1 MYLTLRGIHTLDVRL
16 ERHMKNAVHVA
27 EWLRGREEVD
37 TVLYPALSN
46 APGHEM
52 WKRDFRGASGLFSV
66 VLKPCSEQAT
76 DAFLDRLT
84 LFGMGYSWGGFESL
98 AVPFKPHRTA
108 TTWTAQGPG
117 IRFHI
122 GLEKP

>member
-1 MYLTLRGIHTLDVRL
+1 L
-16 ERHMKNAVHVA
+16 
-27 EWLRGREEVD
+27 
-37 TVLYPALSN
+37 
-46 APGHEM
+46 

-66 VLKPCSEQAT
+66 VLKPVSGKAA

-108 TTWTAQGPG
+108 TSWTAEGPCV
-117 IRFHI
+117 RLHI
-122 GLEKP
+122 GLENPDDLTADLAEGFLALKNAS